1 MSATAWPELPA
12 VALRGLA
19 AEFVDTISPHTEADP
34 AGLLVD
40 FAVSFGS
47 AVGAGPHAIA
57 DGAQHPARI
66 FAVLVG
72 ETSRAR
78 KGTTRANVRR
88 VLEHADPGWS
98 DSRVMGG
105 LSTGEGLI
113 AALADPD
120 EEGKGGTT
128 DKRLL
133 IYESEFARVLGVAGR
148 EGSTLSP
155 IVRDAWDTGRLRVM
169 TRGNPLVASGAH
181 VSVIGH
187 VTVEEL
193 RRRLTETESAN
204 GFANRFLFC
213 CVRRSKLLPNG
224 GNLDDQTRRDLG
236 HRIGD
241 ALQQARKVGLMHRTP
256 EAEAVWAGL
265 YEEMANADPGGLV
278 GAVTARAEAQALR
291 LSVLYA
297 LLDGTGRI
305 DAEHV
310 LAGHAL
316 WRYCED
322 SAAYVFGDAIGDEV
336 ADRLLAALRAAG
348 PEGLDGT
355 QQRDVFARHVSAKRI
370 ATARTLLEERR
381 LATTRTEQTGG
392 RPRTIT
398 VATGAQS
405 AVGATTEPRAP
416 RALSAHPGTPHVRP
430 QGQPPADQPPAGNL
444 DDEDPDD
451 VPDHVL
457 DQAPAPERIP
467 DHVLARWE
475 LEDTADEDEAA

>member
-1 MSATAWPELPA
+1 MSATAWPDLPPA
-12 VALRGLA
+12 ALRGIA
-19 AEFVDTISPHTEADP
+19 AEFVDTIGPHTEADP
-34 AGLLVD
+34 AGLLID

-57 DGAQHPARI
+57 DGAQHPARL

-78 KGTTRANVRR
+78 KGTTRANVRK
-88 VLEHADPGWS
+88 VFEDADPGWS
-98 DSRVMGG
+98 ENRVMGG

-113 AALADPD
+113 AASADPD

-181 VSVIGH
+181 VSIIGH

-224 GNLDDQTRRDLG
+224 GNLEDQARLALA
-236 HRIGD
+236 HRVRD
-241 ALQQARKVGLMHRTP
+241 ALQKARTVGVLRRTP
-256 EAEAVWAGL
+256 DAETYWSDL
-265 YEEMANADPGGLV
+265 YEEMANSDPGGLV

-297 LLDGTGRI
+297 LIDGTNRI
-305 DAEHV
+305 GVEHV
-310 LAGHAL
+310 EAGHAL
-316 WRYCED
+316 WRYCEA
-322 SAAYVFGDAIGDEV
+322 SAAYVFGDSIGDEV

-348 PEGLDGT
+348 PDGLDGT

-370 ATARTLLEERR
+370 AAARELLEARR
-381 LATTRTEQTGG
+381 LAATRTEQTGG
-392 RPRTIT
+392 RPRTLT

-405 AVGATTEPRAP
+405 AVGATTEERAP
-416 RALSAHPGTPHVRP
+416 RALSAHTPARHLEAP
-430 QGQPPADQPPAGNL
+430 DP
-444 DDEDPDD
+444 DEGGPPDD
-451 VPDHVL
+451 VPDWKL
-457 DQAPAPERIP
+457 DEAPTPERP
-467 DHVLARWE
+467 TDADLARWE
-475 LEDTADEDEAA
+475 ATEAPDPEGEAV

>member
-1 MSATAWPELPA
+1 MSATAWPELPPA
-12 VALRGLA
+12 ALRGIA
-19 AEFVDTISPHTEADP
+19 AEFVDTIGPHTEADP

-57 DGAQHPARI
+57 DGAQHPARL

-78 KGTTRANVRR
+78 KGTTRANVRK
-88 VLEHADPGWS
+88 VYEDADPGWS
-98 DSRVMGG
+98 ENRVMGG
-105 LSTGEGLI
+105 LSSGEGLI
-113 AALADPD
+113 DALADPD
-120 EEGKGGTT
+120 EDGKGGTT

-133 IYESEFARVLGVAGR
+133 VYESEFARVLGVIGR

-155 IVRDAWDTGRLRVM
+155 VVRDAWDTGRLGVMNRKANRLRV
-169 TRGNPLVASGAH
+169 SGAH
-181 VSVIGH
+181 VSIIGH

-224 GNLDDQTRRDLG
+224 GNLEDQARLALA
-236 HRIGD
+236 HRIRD
-241 ALQQARKVGLMHRTP
+241 ALQKARTVGVMRRTP
-256 EAEAVWAGL
+256 DAEAYWSEL
-265 YEEMANADPGGLV
+265 YEEMANSDPGGLV

-297 LLDGTGRI
+297 LIDGTGRI
-305 DAEHV
+305 GVEHV
-310 LAGHAL
+310 EAGHAL
-316 WRYCED
+316 WRYCEA
-322 SAAYVFGDAIGDEV
+322 SAAYVFGDSIGDEV
-336 ADRLLAALRAAG
+336 ADRLLAALRSAG

-370 ATARTLLEERR
+370 AAARELLEARR
-381 LATTRTEQTGG
+381 LAATRTEQTGG

-405 AVGATTEPRAP
+405 VVGAPTEVTAP
-416 RALSAHPGTPHVRP
+416 RSLSAHPPARP
-430 QGQPPADQPPAGNL
+430 PSRPDP
-444 DDEDPDD
+444 DEAPDD
-451 VPDHVL
+451 VPDWKL
-457 DQAPAPERIP
+457 DQAPTPERP
-467 DHVLARWE
+467 TDADLDRWAAR
-475 LEDTADEDEAA
+475 LGIDDDDEAA